1 MKKKSSPNKIAVAFA
16 YVFLDILIIGGIYA
30 LAAIQAFR
38 SANLS
43 NTQILNLV
51 YFGLGIVV
59 IAQIIFWS
67 FRIYFILTNNFGI
80 IESLKIM
87 MIVFVILVVS
97 YVVMLIIPD
106 ELIPNINSE
115 LFVLAL
121 FSSVFLVPAMRYVKR
136 VLQFV
141 ISNLKKNKKTVRTL
155 IVGAGA
161 AAKIVIDEARRNPN
175 SKNDIIVIIDDDSN
189 KIGGGFAG
197 IPVKGPISEVGKIID
212 YFKIEEV
219 IIAIANLTEER
230 LKEIIVLLDAS
241 NVKIKRLPLLS
252 EMQDVH
258 SVNVID
264 IKVEQ
269 LLGRDVVKLDN
280 QELAKMLD
288 NSTILI
294 TGAGGSIGSELVY
307 QIFETNPKTMILF
320 DIYENGVYS
329 VQQQLLIKRRQNP
342 NNKTEIIV
350 LIGSTY
356 DKFRIEQIFKKHR
369 PDYIYHAAAYKHVPL
384 MEDSPQEAIRTN
396 VIGTYNVAL
405 MANEYKAKKMI
416 LVSTDKAVRPTNVM
430 GATKRFAEMI
440 MQHFS
445 LLSESTTFS
454 CVRFGNVLGSH
465 GSVVPLFTKQIES
478 GGPVTVTHPEI
489 TRFFMTIPEATS
501 LILQCSIYAKK
512 SEIFIL
518 DMGEPVKIVH
528 LAERMIRQAG
538 YIPYRE
544 IEIKFTG
551 LRPGEK
557 LCEEIL
563 IDVSQHTKT
572 ANSKIYI
579 EDQKVDYPIDDYLL
593 IISSVFKME
602 ENKDIK
608 EVLASII
615 PAYCQDKKE

>member
-1 MKKKSSPNKIAVAFA
+1 MKNKFSQHKITIALT
-16 YVFLDILIIGGIYA
+16 YVFLDILVIGGIYA

-38 SANLS
+38 NVVLS
-43 NTQILNLV
+43 NDQIANLV
-51 YFGLGIVV
+51 YFGLGIV
-59 IAQIIFWS
+59 AFSQIVFWS
-67 FRIYFILTNNFGI
+67 FRIYFILTSNFGI

-87 MIVFVILVVS
+87 LIVFVILIIS
-97 YVVMLIIPD
+97 YIVMLIIPD
-106 ELIPNINSE
+106 ALIPSINPE

-121 FSSVFLVPAMRYVKR
+121 FSSVFLVPAMRYAKR
-136 VLQFV
+136 VFKFA

-175 SKNDIIVIIDDDSN
+175 SKNDIIVIVDDDSN
-189 KIGGGFAG
+189 KIGGVFAG

-212 YFKIEEV
+212 YFQIEEI
-219 IIAIANLTEER
+219 IIAIANLKEER
-230 LKEIIVLLDAS
+230 LKEIVVLLDAFD
-241 NVKIKRLPLLS
+241 VKIKRLPLLS

-264 IKVEQ
+264 IKLDQ

-280 QELAKMLD
+280 QELTKMLED
-288 NSTILI
+288 STVLV
-294 TGAGGSIGSELVY
+294 TGAGGSIGSELVN
-307 QIFETNPKTMILF
+307 QIFEANPKMMILF
-320 DIYENGVYS
+320 DIYENGVYE
-329 VQQQLLIKRRQNP
+329 VQQQLLIKLRHNP
-342 NNKTEIIV
+342 NIKTKVKV

-356 DKFRIEQIFKKHR
+356 DKVRMEQIFKKYH

-396 VIGTYNVAL
+396 VLGTYNVASL
-405 MANEYKAKKMI
+405 SNQYKVKKMI

-430 GATKRFAEMI
+430 GATKRLAEMI

-445 LLSESTTFS
+445 IISEVTTFS

-465 GSVVPLFTKQIES
+465 GSVVPLFTKQIEA
-478 GGPVTVTHPEI
+478 GGPVTVTHPDI

-538 YIPYRE
+538 HIPYRE
-544 IEIKFTG
+544 IKIEFTG

-563 IDVSQHTKT
+563 IDVSQHKKT

-579 EDQKVDYPIDDYLL
+579 EDQKEDYPIEQYLETV
-593 IISSVFKME
+593 SSVFEME
-602 ENKDIK
+602 ENKNIK
-608 EVLASII
+608 EVLASIV
-615 PAYCQDKKE
+615 PTYCKDEKE